1 MKAEPFIA
9 LYAVAAAAGALASCD
24 FSNFSNCSLLSHLSA
39 AGEAVQT
46 RPAVACKKRNQYG
59 LQTSLQTHRFKKE
72 ASIRLGEHLQKH
84 HARETGKAHAAHRT
98 PVK

>member
-1 MKAEPFIA
+1 MRR
-9 LYAVAAAAGALASCD
+9 D

-59 LQTSLQTHRFKKE
+59 LQTSLQTHRFKKQT
-72 ASIRLGEHLQKH
+72 SIHLGEHLQKH
-84 HARETGKAHAAHRT
+84 HARETGKADAAHG
-98 PVK
+98 PLVK